1 MNKIKSFKLNQIIK
15 CGTGKFEVVEVSD
28 RLVLRNLNEK
38 RYPFYVRQILTY
50 RDKNEY
56 VKCRVHA
63 TNELLTIRAKR

>member
-1 MNKIKSFKLNQIIK
+1 MKTFKVGQIIRS
-15 CGTGKFEVVEVSD
+15 GTRKFEVIEVSE